1 MRKICVV
8 TGSRAEYG
16 LLSGLM
22 RAIQQDEELQL
33 QIIATNM
40 HLSPEFGLTYKEIE
54 QDGFKIDKKVQMLLS
69 GDTSNATT
77 KSVGLATIGFAD
89 AYEDL
94 KPDLLIVLGVGWNQ
108 FNRLE
113 EQYNQIKIE
122 QIDYKYKID
131 SLSKINNQRSHIID
145 SISLN
150 ICDLQKDIDILN
162 QDKQKLE
169 AQLDDFQIKTNLD
182 ENVILLRKNIA
193 ASKSA
198 LSP

>member
-1 MRKICVV
+1 M
-8 TGSRAEYG
+8 
-16 LLSGLM
+16 
-22 RAIQQDEELQL
+22 EEINRNRIKNGILIAL
-33 QIIATNM
+33 II
-40 HLSPEFGLTYKEIE
+40 
-54 QDGFKIDKKVQMLLS
+54 V
-69 GDTSNATT
+69 
-77 KSVGLATIGFAD
+77 
-89 AYEDL
+89 
-94 KPDLLIVLGVGWNQ
+94 LLIVLGVGWNQ

-150 ICDLQKDIDILN
+150 IYDLQKDIDILN

-182 ENVILLRKNIA
+182 ENVILLRKNIWNY
-193 ASKSA
+193 SH
-198 LSP
+198 